1 MKWANIIMWG
11 TGNLR
16 KKVVDAVIE
25 AVGIYKKGK
34 KTKEGE
40 EIQSLLKSNKVELIG
55 FVPQVQYI
63 RVDSKDPD
71 DLEPIWE
78 HKFSTATLLYQLKDT
93 PIMLLVNPNVAYNY
107 SILSDIPENEHLM
120 EIKNLRGIIG

>member
-11 TGNLR
+11 TGKMR
-16 KKVVDAVIE
+16 KKVVDAVLE
-25 AVGIYKKGK
+25 ATAIYKKGK
-34 KTKEGE
+34 VSSEGKEF
-40 EIQSLLKSNKVELIG
+40 QKLLKSNKVELIG

-63 RVDSKDPD
+63 RVDSTDPD

-93 PIMLLVNPNVAYNY
+93 PIMLLVNPNVAYNQ
-107 SILSDIPENEHLM
+107 SILADIPENEHLM
-120 EIKNLRGIIG
+120 EIRNLRGIIG